1 MHLSSLKHR
10 IQKIYITN
18 SHNVKGYKSY
28 YYYFKFMNKP
38 FLVGQ
43 IILQAV
49 IQECLR
55 ITLLGKCMQVQAHT
69 HTHTQFA
76 PLSLFWAT
84 SLAMGV
90 FSFLVPWHP
99 HTFSPSCFPSLAQT
113 ASDSL
118 MRRNPAGTQSFS
130 LLCVNKKRRLCA
142 IAMISS
148 WKKRGKGKVISL
160 AAELMVNIITLSSS
174 ALAMLVL

>member
-1 MHLSSLKHR
+1 
-10 IQKIYITN
+10 
-18 SHNVKGYKSY
+18 
-28 YYYFKFMNKP
+28 MNKP

-49 IQECLR
+49 IQECPR

-76 PLSLFWAT
+76 PLSL
-84 SLAMGV
+84 
-90 FSFLVPWHP
+90 SFGLLLWPRVSFHFLFPG
-99 HTFSPSCFPSLAQT
+99 TLTPSLRLAFLLSLKPPLTHLWGEIQLAHR
-113 ASDSL
+113 ASV
-118 MRRNPAGTQSFS
+118 
-130 LLCVNKKRRLCA
+130 CYVWKKRRLCA
-142 IAMISS
+142 IATISS